1 MLLQAKDVWHKD
13 EPPEHRFSKMLE
25 VVFMLSAWI
34 LLALGGLF
42 MTLRVSG
49 MGGGSFPKPLGEE
62 EEGVLLRRYKEE
74 GDMGARN
81 KLIEHNLRLVAHIV
95 KKYFNATGDVEDLI
109 SIGTIGL
116 LKGVDTFKMDKKI
129 RLATYC
135 SRCIENEVLM
145 HFRAQKKNQG
155 MLSLSDSIDTDKD
168 GNALSLLD
176 VISVEDDM
184 LDNLHAKE
192 SYRRL
197 RSCVDSCLEKRER
210 EIIMARYGLDGCE
223 PLTQRE
229 IAKVKG
235 ISRSYVSRIEKKA
248 LGKLEAG
255 MGK

>member
-1 MLLQAKDVWHKD
+1 
-13 EPPEHRFSKMLE
+13 
-25 VVFMLSAWI
+25 MLSAWI

-62 EEGVLLRRYKEE
+62 EEAALLRRYKEE
-74 GDMGARN
+74 GDMGARS

-95 KKYFNATGDVEDLI
+95 KKYFNANGDVEDLI

-116 LKGVDTFKMDKKI
+116 LKGVDSFKMDKKI

-155 MLSLSDSIDTDKD
+155 LLSLSDSIDTDKD
-168 GNALSLLD
+168 GNSLSLLD
-176 VISVEDDM
+176 VICVEDDL

-192 SYRRL
+192 SYARL
-197 RSCVDSCLEKRER
+197 RRCVDSCLEQRER

-229 IAKVKG
+229 IAKMKG

-248 LGKLEAG
+248 LGKLEEE
-255 MGK
+255 MVR